1 MKTEEQK
8 LEQVLNKIVA
18 PDPTIAA
25 ETSAHVDILTKPPG
39 SLGKLEDLVIR
50 LAGMTGQARPRFDRR
65 AVIVMAA
72 DHGVVAEGIS
82 AFPAEVTPQMV
93 MNFLAGGAAV
103 NVLARHARAEVICVD
118 IGVNADLDH
127 ANLLSRNI
135 RKGTANMAQGAAM
148 TRDEA
153 IQAILVGVDVVTAE
167 VAKGTGLFVTGEMGI
182 GNTTA
187 SAAVMSALTG
197 IAPASAVGRG
207 TGLDDAGMLRKAAVI
222 SQALSVNTPDP
233 EDALDV
239 LCKVG
244 GLEIAG
250 LAGVILAA
258 AAHRCPVVIDGF
270 ISTAAALI
278 ARKLAPLS
286 TAYMIASHTSHE
298 NGHAALLRELDLKP
312 MLDLDMRLGEGTGGV
327 LSLHLID
334 AACLILN
341 EMATFASAGVSD
353 GTNQP
358 SDSDSS
364 EKEHSTGSSILTVSP
379 VQGDGSR

>member
-1 MKTEEQK
+1 MKKEEQI
-8 LEQVLNKIVA
+8 LEQVLDKITA
-18 PDPTIAA
+18 PDQNIAA

-39 SLGKLEDLVIR
+39 SLGKLEELVIR
-50 LAGMTGQARPRFDRR
+50 LAGMTGQARPCFDRR

-187 SAAVMSALTG
+187 SAAVMSAFTG
-197 IAPASAVGRG
+197 IAPAAAVGRG
-207 TGLDDAGMLRKAAVI
+207 TGLDDAGVLRKAAVI

-258 AAHRCPVVIDGF
+258 AAHRCPVVVDGF

-286 TAYMIASHTSHE
+286 TAYMIASHTSQE

-353 GTNQP
+353 GTNHA
-358 SDSDSS
+358 SDSNS
-364 EKEHSTGSSILTVSP
+364 KVSP